1 MDFVSN
7 LARSPKQSSRLR
19 FFYPGCVCVC
29 VCFGSSC
36 LHVLTL
42 PSLQARVSSGV
53 KSVFL

>member
-19 FFYPGCVCVC
+19 FFYPGCVC